1 MLTHG
6 NRSSS
11 TLDPA
16 KRAFEEAVQIFNGS
30 LADGEEE
37 RLDPKE
43 VTTMADVLEYTNKAK
58 ESWEDKPR
66 WKKPR
71 KWLERFSSRVTYYG
85 KIMDVLVQ
93 HHPAYGSL
101 AWGAMKLLFVVS

>member
-1 MLTHG
+1 
-6 NRSSS
+6 
-11 TLDPA
+11 LDPA
-16 KRAFEEAVQIFNGS
+16 KRAFEEALQIFNGT
-30 LADGEEE
+30 LARNEEE
-37 RLDPKE
+37 RLDPKK
-43 VTTMADVLEYTNKAK
+43 VTTMADVLKCTNSAK

-71 KWLERFSSRVTYYG
+71 KWLERFSDRVTYYG

-93 HHPAYGSL
+93 HHPEYASL